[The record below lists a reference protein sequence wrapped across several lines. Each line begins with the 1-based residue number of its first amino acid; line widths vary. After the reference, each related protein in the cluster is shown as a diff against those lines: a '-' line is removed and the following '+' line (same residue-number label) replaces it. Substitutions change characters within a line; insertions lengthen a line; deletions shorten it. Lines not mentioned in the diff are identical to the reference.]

1 MSRPKHRFTATVI
14 FTTALAACSA
24 APTPDTRVQGGPA
37 QAFQTQSNP
46 PDVEPGTCWGKATSP
61 AVIETV
67 TEQVVLR
74 PATLADDG
82 SVISPAVIKTE
93 TQQKIV
99 QEREETWFQ
108 ILCDADLTPEL
119 IASVQRA
126 LAARDLYAGAV
137 SGTMDARTRAA
148 VRRYQSA
155 GGLDSGILSLEA
167 ARQMGLVRVE
177 LDS

>member
-1 MSRPKHRFTATVI
+1 MSRPMHRFTATVALI
-14 FTTALAACSA
+14 TALAACS
-24 APTPDTRVQGGPA
+24 PTPDGQGQGGPA
-37 QAFQTQSNP
+37 QALLSQAAP
-46 PDVEPGTCWGKATSP
+46 ADAEPGTCWGKSTSP

-67 TEQVVLR
+67 TEQVLLR
-74 PATLADDG
+74 PAEVAEDG
-82 SVISPAVIKTE
+82 TVLSPAIFKTE

-108 ILCDADLTPEL
+108 TLCAADLTPEL

-126 LAARDLYAGAV
+126 LAARNLYAGPI

-155 GGLDSGILSLEA
+155 GGLDSGILSLDA

-177 LDS
+177 LEN